1 MSRERYLHT
10 ASCYTVAC
18 QFMADGRKLRCMSAM
33 VLTTFSSRME
43 ADIAVAVLESS
54 GIRAWTLTDS
64 ADGFAPQ
71 LEFARGVKVVTHE
84 DDLAEAADVLGVV
97 PPDPLPPL
105 SEERERMVQVVRNAI
120 FLAAAGGIVMA
131 VWEFLR

>member
-1 MSRERYLHT
+1 
-10 ASCYTVAC
+10 
-18 QFMADGRKLRCMSAM
+18 M

-71 LEFARGVKVVTHE
+71 LEFARGVNVVTHE